1 MSNIKKQL
9 LLLTLLLSTAINA
22 FAVEVEI
29 GGLWYEVIKK
39 AKEAK
44 VIQYK
49 NNNNY
54 SGDIVIP
61 ESVEYYG
68 VTCSVTS
75 IGDEAFSSC
84 HGLTSVTIP
93 NSVTS
98 IGDYAFGFCSGLTS
112 VTIPNS
118 VTSIGNHAFYKCS
131 ALTSV
136 TIPNSVTSIGNSA
149 FYNCYSLISVT
160 IGNSVTSIGNSVF
173 RDCSALTS
181 VTIGNSVTSIGDY
194 AFYGCSALTSVTIG
208 NSVTSIGEIA
218 FWGCSALTSVS
229 VDAGNTVY
237 DSRDN
242 CNAIIETASNTLI
255 TGCKST
261 IIPNSVTSIG
271 TNAFCKCSSL
281 TSVTI
286 PNSVTSIGY
295 YAFLDCSGLTSVTI
309 PNSVTSIVYGAFYG
323 CSGLTSVTI
332 GSGIKN
338 IGSKAFAYCTELT
351 DVYCYAKSVPSTQSD
366 AFTDSAIK
374 YATLHVPTT
383 SIDAYKAAEPWSG
396 FKTFMGLDGTLP
408 DNPTEETKKCATP
421 TISLVDGEL
430 QFSCETEGVE
440 YLWEI
445 TVDDAQR
452 GTSNKVSLT
461 GVYKVSVYATK
472 SGYDNS
478 DVATAEF
485 TMSSGSGIKGDVNGD
500 GKVDV
505 SDVVGTANIIL
516 QKQ

>member
-1 MSNIKKQL
+1 MSNMKKQL

-29 GGLWYEVIKK
+29 GGLWYEVITK

-44 VIQYK
+44 VIKYK
-49 NNNNY
+49 GIKY

-61 ESVEYYG
+61 ESVEYDGATY
-68 VTCSVTS
+68 SVTS
-75 IGDEAFSSC
+75 IGEIAFYWCS
-84 HGLTSVTIP
+84 GLTSVTIP

-98 IGDYAFGFCSGLTS
+98 IEWGAFCRCSGLTS

-118 VTSIGNHAFYKCS
+118 VTSIGRETFYDCS

-136 TIPNSVTSIGNSA
+136 TIPNSVTSIGEGA
-149 FYNCYSLISVT
+149 FS
-160 IGNSVTSIGNSVF
+160 G
-173 RDCSALTS
+173 CSGLTS
-181 VTIGNSVTSIGDY
+181 VTIP
-194 AFYGCSALTSVTIG
+194 
-208 NSVTSIGEIA
+208 NSVTSIGELA
-218 FWGCSALTSVS
+218 FYGCSGLTSVS

-271 TNAFCKCSSL
+271 NGAF
-281 TSVTI
+281 
-286 PNSVTSIGY
+286 Y
-295 YAFLDCSGLTSVTI
+295 DCSGLTSVTI
-309 PNSVTSIVYGAFYG
+309 SNSVTSIGYQAFYG
-323 CSGLTSVTI
+323 CSKLISVTI
-332 GSGIKN
+332 GSGIKY
-338 IGSKAFAYCTELT
+338 IGISAFATCKELT
-351 DVYCYAKSVPSTQSD
+351 DVYCYAKSVPSTESD
-366 AFTDSAIK
+366 AFTDSYIE
-374 YATLHVPTT
+374 YVTLHVPTA
-383 SIDAYKAAEPWSG
+383 SIDAYKVAAPWSG
-396 FKTFMGLDGTLP
+396 FKTIVGLDGTIP
-408 DNPTEETKKCATP
+408 ETKKCATP

-440 YLWEI
+440 YVSEVSF
-445 TVDDAQR
+445 VDGKQYF
-452 GTSNKVSLT
+452 GSKVSLT

-472 SGYDNS
+472 TGYDNS
-478 DVATAEF
+478 DVATAKF

>member
-1 MSNIKKQL
+1 MKKIL
-9 LLLTLLLSTAINA
+9 LVLMLLLSTAINA

-29 GGLWYEVIKK
+29 RGLWYVITN
-39 AKEAK
+39 AKEAT

-49 NNNNY
+49 NYNYY

-61 ESVEYYG
+61 DSVEYYG
-68 VTCSVTS
+68 VTYSVTS
-75 IGDEAFSSC
+75 IGNEAFYGCS
-84 HGLTSVTIP
+84 GLTSVTIG

-98 IGDYAFGFCSGLTS
+98 IGSYAFYDCSGLTS

-118 VTSIGNHAFYKCS
+118 VTSIGYGAFRGCS
-131 ALTSV
+131 KLTSV
-136 TIPNSVTSIGNSA
+136 TIPNSVTSIGASA
-149 FYNCYSLISVT
+149 FS
-160 IGNSVTSIGNSVF
+160 G
-173 RDCSALTS
+173 CSGLTS
-181 VTIGNSVTSIGDY
+181 VTIPNSMAGIGEWV
-194 AFYGCSALTSVTIG
+194 FYYCSGLTSVT
-208 NSVTSIGEIA
+208 
-218 FWGCSALTSVS
+218 
-229 VDAGNTVY
+229 
-237 DSRDN
+237 
-242 CNAIIETASNTLI
+242 
-255 TGCKST
+255 
-261 IIPNSVTSIG
+261 IPNSVTSIG
-271 TNAFCKCSSL
+271 YGAFSGCSSL

-286 PNSVTSIGY
+286 PNSVTSIED
-295 YAFLDCSGLTSVTI
+295 YAFYNCSKLI
-309 PNSVTSIVYGAFYG
+309 
-323 CSGLTSVTI
+323 SVTI

-338 IGSKAFAYCTELT
+338 IGFKAFATCTELT
-351 DVYCYAKSVPSTQSD
+351 DVYCYAKSVPSTRSD
-366 AFTDSAIK
+366 AFADSYIE

-383 SIDAYKAAEPWSG
+383 SIDAYKAAAPWSG

-440 YLWEI
+440 YVSEVSF
-445 TVDDAQR
+445 VDGKQYF
-452 GTSNKVSLT
+452 GSKVSLT

-478 DVATAEF
+478 DVATAKF

>member
-1 MSNIKKQL
+1 MKKL
-9 LLLTLLLSTAINA
+9 LLVLTLLLSTAINA
-22 FAVEVEI
+22 FAVMVEI
-29 GGLWYEVIKK
+29 GGLWYEVITK

-49 NNNNY
+49 GYNYY
-54 SGDIVIP
+54 SGDIVIR
-61 ESVEYYG
+61 ESVEYNG

-75 IGDEAFSSC
+75 IGYGAFQ
-84 HGLTSVTIP
+84 G
-93 NSVTS
+93 
-98 IGDYAFGFCSGLTS
+98 CSGLTS

-118 VTSIGNHAFYKCS
+118 VTSIGEYTFYGCS
-131 ALTSV
+131 
-136 TIPNSVTSIGNSA
+136 G
-149 FYNCYSLISVT
+149 
-160 IGNSVTSIGNSVF
+160 
-173 RDCSALTS
+173 LTS
-181 VTIGNSVTSIGDY
+181 VTIGNSVTSIGNE
-194 AFYGCSALTSVTIG
+194 AFNGCSGLTSVTIG
-208 NSVTSIGEIA
+208 NSVTSIGERA
-218 FWGCSALTSVS
+218 FYWCSSLTSVTIGNSVTSIGERAFYGCSGLTSVTIPNSVTSIGASAFSGCSALTSVS

-271 TNAFCKCSSL
+271 GSAFS
-281 TSVTI
+281 
-286 PNSVTSIGY
+286 G
-295 YAFLDCSGLTSVTI
+295 CSGLTSVTI
-309 PNSVTSIVYGAFYG
+309 PNSVTSIGNGAFSGTGLTSVTIPNSVTSIREQAFYC
-323 CSGLTSVTI
+323 CSGLTSVTIPNSVTSIGNYAFASCSKLTSVTI

-338 IGSKAFAYCTELT
+338 IGYSAFATCEELT
-351 DVYCYAKSVPSTQSD
+351 DVYCYAKSVPSTKSD
-366 AFTDSAIK
+366 AFAYSYIE

-383 SIDAYKAAEPWSG
+383 SIDAYKAAAPWSE
-396 FKTFMGLDGTLP
+396 FKTIVGLDGTSP
-408 DNPTEETKKCATP
+408 ETKKCATP

-445 TVDDAQR
+445 TVGDAQK

-472 SGYDNS
+472 SGYENS
-478 DVATAEF
+478 DVATAKF